1 MALIDE
7 RVAAQVREELQ
18 GLEQPVRLAVA
29 FQSLADPESEEVRRL
44 VEELCGLDPRLRY
57 EPVNFVLDQARV
69 AALGFK
75 RTPAIAVLQEPVEGQ
90 ERDFGLRLYG
100 LPSGYEFGSLI
111 EAVLDVSSGRPQLQP
126 ATVEALRGLPSPVH
140 LQVFST
146 PT

>member
-18 GLEQPVRLAVA
+18 ALEQPVRLAVA

-44 VEELCGLDPRLRY
+44 VEELCALDPKLGY
-57 EPVNFVLDQARV
+57 EPVNFVLDQERV

-75 RTPAIAVLQEPVEGQ
+75 RTPAVAVLQAPAEDQ
-90 ERDFGLRLYG
+90 EKDFGVRLYG

-111 EAVLDVSSGRPQLQP
+111 EAVLDVSSGQAQLQP
-126 ATVEALRGLPSPVH
+126 ATLEALASLPAPVH

>member
-44 VEELCGLDPRLRY
+44 VEELCGLDPKLRY
-57 EPVNFVLDQARV
+57 EPVNFVLDRQRV
-69 AALGFK
+69 AELGFK
-75 RTPAIAVLQEPVEGQ
+75 RTPAIAVLPEPAEGQ
-90 ERDFGLRLYG
+90 PQDFGLRLYG

-111 EAVLDVSSGRPQLQP
+111 EAILDASHGQPQLQP
-126 ATVEALRGLPSPVH
+126 ATLAALQALPAPVH

>member
-1 MALIDE
+1 MGLIDE
-7 RVAAQVREELQ
+7 QMAEQLREELAH
-18 GLEQPVRLAVA
+18 LEQPVRLAVA

-44 VEELCGLDPRLRY
+44 VEELCALAPKLRY
-57 EPVNFVLDQARV
+57 EPVNFVLDTARV

-75 RTPAIAVLQEPVEGQ
+75 RTPAIAVLQEPDQGS

-111 EAVLDVSSGRPQLQP
+111 EAILDASHGQSQLQP
-126 ATVEALRGLPSPVH
+126 ATLAALQALPAPVH

>member
-7 RVAAQVREELQ
+7 QIAGQLRQELAQ
-18 GLEQPVRLAVA
+18 LEQPVRLAVA
-29 FQSLADPESEEVRRL
+29 FQTLADPESEEVRRL

-111 EAVLDVSSGRPQLQP
+111 EAILDASHGQPQLQP
-126 ATVEALRGLPSPVH
+126 ATLAALQALPAPVH

>member
-7 RVAAQVREELQ
+7 QIAGQLREELAQ
-18 GLEQPVRLAVA
+18 LEQPVRLAVA

-44 VEELCGLDPRLRY
+44 VEELCALDPKLRY
-57 EPVNFVLDQARV
+57 EPVNFVLDQERV
-69 AALGFK
+69 AELGFK
-75 RTPAIAVLQEPVEGQ
+75 RTPAIAVLPEPAEGQ
-90 ERDFGLRLYG
+90 PQDFGLRLYG

-111 EAVLDVSSGRPQLQP
+111 EAILDASHGQPQLQP
-126 ATVEALRGLPSPVH
+126 ATLAALQALPAPVH